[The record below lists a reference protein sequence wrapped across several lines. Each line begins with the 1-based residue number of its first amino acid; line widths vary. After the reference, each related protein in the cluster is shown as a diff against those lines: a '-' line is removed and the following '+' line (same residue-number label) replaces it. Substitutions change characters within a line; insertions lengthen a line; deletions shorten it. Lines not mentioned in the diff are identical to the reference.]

1 MVRIAAAL
9 LVCAACGSGR
19 ASAPGPETPEN
30 AEAGGPGAPGTAPAI
45 GYFAAGTVGQNPESG
60 ALEFT
65 GNPVAVAW
73 VDGELR
79 PLADAAEVDRAVAA
93 FRQAGTVSGLDGS
106 GKVVRIAIGPADP
119 RSEGMFTMRLGGTV
133 EGSADARTALLALPG
148 VALEPVART
157 ASPVLDPT
165 EAEQTGRL
173 RAALQARPPHDECG
187 DNTYDRVEDIGAAG
201 GLRIGQDGP
210 LAVTYKVTVNTRA
223 KTSTGEAMSALFI
236 GAASSVEPPYLGL
249 CRDHPA
255 WRADPELAVR
265 VDSRR
270 VLLLV
275 ISACGCEQEDW
286 QLIPLS

>member
-1 MVRIAAAL
+1 VVRIAAAL
-9 LVCAACGSGR
+9 LLCAACGSSSS
-19 ASAPGPETPEN
+19 SAPGPEIPDN
-30 AEAGGPGAPGTAPAI
+30 AAVGGTAAPGAAPAI

-65 GNPVAVAW
+65 GNPLSVAW

-79 PLADAAEVDRAVAA
+79 PLGGPDDLERAVSA
-93 FRQAGTVSGLDGS
+93 FRQAGTVAGLDGG
-106 GKVVRIAIGPADP
+106 GKAVEVAIGPADP
-119 RSEGMFTMRLGGTV
+119 RAEGMFTMRLGGTIA
-133 EGSADARTALLALPG
+133 GSADARTALLALPG

-157 ASPVLDPT
+157 ASPVLDAT

-173 RAALQARPPHDECG
+173 RAALQAQPPNDECG
-187 DNTYDRVEDIGAAG
+187 DNTYDRVEDIRAASG
-201 GLRIGQDGP
+201 MRIGEGGA
-210 LAVTYKVTVNTRA
+210 LAVSYKITVNTKAR
-223 KTSTGEAMSALFI
+223 TSTGEALSALFL

-265 VDSRR
+265 VDGRR

-275 ISACGCEQEDW
+275 VSACGCEQEDW